1 MLKKLFILWFGIY
14 IGFFLCNASAEDH
27 DDILGRGSSDIK
39 SFDEAP
45 YINPF
50 ILLDFAGWTLDGV
63 DDVLLVSI
71 DLPAAL
77 ISDRYYVKEAK
88 IITIDDQRWVYA
100 SNDSDWV
107 RYRLYD
113 ENNNVFIIQVVHGP
127 IDGKLSFRDNL
138 IMNFSIDRKFLWNQ
152 NISRMRYE
160 EILTLNCLGKLPFDF
175 FDGDLSIEDVFSEEN
190 GKESL
195 LGKVMENGMHIT
207 KLNAQYPDLVKK
219 WSDLLASGDE
229 PSMGFEE
236 EGGKDEK

>member
-1 MLKKLFILWFGIY
+1 
-14 IGFFLCNASAEDH
+14 
-27 DDILGRGSSDIK
+27 
-39 SFDEAP
+39 
-45 YINPF
+45 
-50 ILLDFAGWTLDGV
+50 
-63 DDVLLVSI
+63 
-71 DLPAAL
+71 
-77 ISDRYYVKEAK
+77 
-88 IITIDDQRWVYA
+88 
-100 SNDSDWV
+100 
-107 RYRLYD
+107 
-113 ENNNVFIIQVVHGP
+113 
-127 IDGKLSFRDNL
+127 
-138 IMNFSIDRKFLWNQ
+138 MNFSIDRKFLWNQ